1 MCVCVCVCVCV
12 CLSVCLCVYQ
22 NDNKLTGRVSAYRC
36 KRDTGGEGREGH
48 TIAERLERLRSI
60 SDTRKINVHAGRL
73 PQRVGVPPSSCA
85 RKKNEHMK
93 TQRERGEREGGER
106 EGGLRERDETCDI
119 HHGLGQVL
127 DQQQEI

>member
-1 MCVCVCVCVCV
+1 MHIDANET
-12 CLSVCLCVYQ
+12 Q
-22 NDNKLTGRVSAYRC
+22 
-36 KRDTGGEGREGH
+36 EGRDVKD
-48 TIAERLERLRSI
+48 TRLRRDLNVLDQFQTRERLMYTPGAYHSASESPR
-60 SDTRKINVHAGRL
+60 
-73 PQRVGVPPSSCA
+73 A
-85 RKKNEHMK
+85 RAPEKKRKNENMK

>member
-1 MCVCVCVCVCV
+1 
-12 CLSVCLCVYQ
+12 VYQ

-48 TIAERLERLRSI
+48 TIAERLDVLDQFQTRERLMCTPGAYHSASESPR
-60 SDTRKINVHAGRL
+60 
-73 PQRVGVPPSSCA
+73 A
-85 RKKNEHMK
+85 RAPEKKNEHMK